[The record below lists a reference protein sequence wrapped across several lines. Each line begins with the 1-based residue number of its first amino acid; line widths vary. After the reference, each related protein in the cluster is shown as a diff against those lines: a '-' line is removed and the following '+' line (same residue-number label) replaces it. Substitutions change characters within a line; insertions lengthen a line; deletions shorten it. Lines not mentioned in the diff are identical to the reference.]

1 MSADVVVVG
10 SFMLD
15 LVIRAPR
22 FAGPGETV
30 LGSDVGEH
38 LGGKGFNQAL
48 AAARA
53 GASTAMVGAIGS
65 DSFGERFLA
74 LMEEERIDR
83 SHVRV
88 DPHSGTG
95 LGFPVVV
102 PGGENSIIVVPR
114 ANSTFTS
121 EDVAQAERLI
131 AGSRALLVQL
141 ELPLEPLALATGLAR
156 RHGVPVILN
165 AAPAVDSIAEFAI
178 DHLVVNLSEAHHL
191 LGATDL
197 TSVDVAVRLRERYRV
212 DSVVVTLG
220 ADGSVVADSEGV
232 LVIPAL
238 AVETVDTIGAGD
250 AYCGY
255 LAAGLAAGESVRAA
269 AQRSNV
275 AGALATTVSGAAPS
289 IPHRAQVLHASS
301 AGRDG
306 P

>member
-1 MSADVVVVG
+1 MSAEVVVIG

-15 LVIRAPR
+15 FVIRASR

-30 LGSDVGEH
+30 LGNDVAEH

-53 GASTAMVGAIGS
+53 GASTAMVGVIGS
-65 DSFGERFLA
+65 DTFGERFLA
-74 LMEEERIDR
+74 LMEQERIDH
-83 SHVRV
+83 SSVRV
-88 DPHSGTG
+88 DSGIGTG

-114 ANSTFTS
+114 ANSTFS
-121 EDVAQAERLI
+121 SRDVARAEELI

-141 ELPLEPLALATGLAR
+141 ELPVEPLALAMGIAH

-165 AAPAVDSIAEFAI
+165 AAPAVGSIEKFAL
-178 DHLVVNLSEAHHL
+178 DHLVVNLSEAHLL
-191 LGATDL
+191 LGAADL
-197 TSVDVAVRLRERYRV
+197 TSVEVAVQLRERHHL

-220 ADGSVVADSEGV
+220 ADGSVVADSGGI
-232 LVIPAL
+232 LIIPAL
-238 AVETVDTIGAGD
+238 EVDAIDTIGAGD

-255 LAAGLAAGESVRAA
+255 LAAGLAAGESIRDA

-275 AGALATTVSGAAPS
+275 AGALATTISGAAPS
-289 IPHRAQVLHASS
+289 IPYRAQVLHATSS
-301 AGRDG
+301 
-306 P
+306 